1 MKPKQFYLLLCLPLI
16 FLNLYAVFNTISW
29 LTHIAE
35 ILIFIPLFLGFSK
48 KLNFKN
54 LNLSAFLGLSLLT
67 ILLSF
72 FEDEGY
78 MYLISILFRMISF
91 FFLIR
96 EALKYTERQTANKFM
111 LVFFFLLISV
121 NAYFVF
127 RHLQELEIHMAGI
140 LEFGFYSV
148 YYINLLVLA
157 IVALVYYLNSYS
169 RKSLFYITLIL
180 ALVISDILRDM
191 ALFYLPDTSVLLM
204 KNFLSMSA
212 IILAFQF
219 FTTEE
224 RKLRLINLV

>member
-1 MKPKQFYLLLCLPLI
+1 MKPKKFYLFICLLLI
-16 FLNLYAVFNTISW
+16 FLNLYAVLNTISR
-29 LTHIAE
+29 LVHVGE
-35 ILIFIPLFLGFSK
+35 ILIFIPLFLSSSK
-48 KLNFKN
+48 KLDFKN
-54 LNLSAFLGLSLLT
+54 LNLSAFLVLSVVSV
-67 ILLSF
+67 LLSF
-72 FEDEGY
+72 LEDEA
-78 MYLISILFRMISF
+78 YLYRFSILFRMISY

-111 LVFFFLLISV
+111 LLFFFLLISV
-121 NAYFVF
+121 NAYFVL

-140 LEFGFYSV
+140 IEFGFYSV

-169 RKSLFYITLIL
+169 RKSLFYITLIM

-191 ALFYLPDTSVLLM
+191 ALFYFPDTSVLLT
-204 KNFLSMSA
+204 KNFLSMIA